1 MRKLMEAAAPLYEQE
16 VVENFVTEPMQAYS
30 TIQPEDPFNDETPA
44 QPLTVVALVDVPAM
58 YMNAGDELYL
68 KPTNNHGEAYS
79 EENGLTYDWDFIF
92 HLVRDKDML
101 EIKHVG
107 ADEHEIT
114 FEPEPEI
121 EEGIAGDAAKDVYRK
136 ATGRVTD
143 KAGLERMVNI
153 YVEQAIGHLELGMK
167 MRNADDAEILVKTIT
182 SVRKDLIELQKWI
195 RERN

>member
-1 MRKLMEAAAPLYEQE
+1 MSTEQMRKLMEAAASLDEKKLD
-16 VVENFVTEPMQAYS
+16 ENFVTEPMEVHQFSEPYG
-30 TIQPEDPFNDETPA
+30 DRFRDEEPA

-58 YMNAGDELYL
+58 YMNAGDKLRL
-68 KPTNNHGEAYS
+68 QPTNNHGEAYS
-79 EENGLTYDWDFIF
+79 EENGLTYEWDFIF
-92 HLVRDKDML
+92 HLARDKNML
-101 EIKHVG
+101 EIEVG
-107 ADEHEIT
+107 DEEA
-114 FEPEPEI
+114 PEPYV

-153 YVEQAIGHLELGMK
+153 YVEQAINHLELGMK

-195 RERN
+195 RERK